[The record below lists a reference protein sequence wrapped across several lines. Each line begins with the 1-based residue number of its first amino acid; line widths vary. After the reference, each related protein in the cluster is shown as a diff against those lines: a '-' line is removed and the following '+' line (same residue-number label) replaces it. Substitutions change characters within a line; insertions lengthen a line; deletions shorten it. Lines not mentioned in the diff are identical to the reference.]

1 MKIAIDAMGGDNAPG
16 EIVKGAIEA
25 ASQIED
31 EVLLVGD
38 EARVRATVNGALP
51 RSVRIIHSTQTIDM
65 HDPPV
70 EALRKKKDSSLVVA
84 AKLVCDGE
92 ADAMISA
99 GNTGAAMAAATMYWK
114 CLPGISRPAIATVLP
129 CKGGSFVFLDSGA
142 TVDADANNLLDFAIM
157 GSAYAK
163 TVLGIRRPRVG
174 LLNIGEEESK
184 GNALTKQ
191 AYPLLREHVECFVG
205 NVEGKDMWKGVA
217 DVVVCDAFIGN
228 VVLKSSE
235 GLGELIFDSIKSEL
249 SANAMRM
256 LGALL
261 FLRAPFRALK
271 KRTDYDE
278 YGGAP
283 LLGVNGLC
291 IICHGRS
298 NAKAIRNAI
307 LIAKRE
313 YQEHLNDLIRSMAT
327 RAHTEPF
334 NVS

>member
-1 MKIAIDAMGGDNAPG
+1 MRIAIDAMGGDNAPD
-16 EIVKGAIEA
+16 EIVRGAVEA
-25 ASQIED
+25 APQIEG

-38 EARVRATVNGALP
+38 REKIHAVLNGAIP
-51 RSVRIIHSTQTIDM
+51 KCVSVVHTTETIDM
-65 HDPPV
+65 HDAPV
-70 EALRKKKDSSLVVA
+70 EALRKKKDSSLVMA
-84 AKLVCDGE
+84 ATLVRDGK

-99 GNTGAAMAAATMYWK
+99 GNTGAATAAATMYWK
-114 CLPGISRPAIATVLP
+114 CLPGISRPAIATVFP
-129 CKGGSFVFLDSGA
+129 CRGGRFVFLDSGA

-163 TVLGIRRPRVG
+163 TVLGIKRPRVG

-191 AYPLLREHVECFVG
+191 AFPLLRERIECFVG
-205 NVEGKDMWKGVA
+205 NVEGKDMWRGVA
-217 DVVVCDAFIGN
+217 DVVVCDAFVGN

-235 GLGELIFDSIKSEL
+235 GLGELIFDLIKDQL
-249 SANAMRM
+249 SANAVRM
-256 LGALL
+256 LATFL
-261 FLRAPFRALK
+261 FLRAPFRELK
-271 KRTDYDE
+271 RQTEYDE

-313 YQEHLNDLIRSMAT
+313 YKEQMNDLIRSMAT
-327 RAHTEPF
+327 SVHTESS